1 MAKSKKT
8 KQPGRKPA
16 HPKAAEM
23 RELLDKVRQPKG
35 PEGKKPIEKDTKK
48 TGSSQTGGGKHLER
62 KGRTKK

>member
-8 KQPGRKPA
+8 KKPGRKPA

-23 RELLDKVRQPKG
+23 KELLDKVRQPKG
-35 PEGKKPIEKDTKK
+35 PEGRKPIEKETKK
-48 TGSSQTGGGKHLER
+48 TGGSQTGGGKHLER